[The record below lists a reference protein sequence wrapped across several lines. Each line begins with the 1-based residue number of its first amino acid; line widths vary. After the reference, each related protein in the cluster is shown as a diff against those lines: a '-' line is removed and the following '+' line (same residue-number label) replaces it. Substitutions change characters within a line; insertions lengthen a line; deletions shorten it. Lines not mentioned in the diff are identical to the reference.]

1 MLATETIALKAVVY
15 HLYAACLVLN
25 SGQQLDIAGRETII
39 LLDSFVDIWVKYLET
54 VGLTIYLYLYLSA
67 CNRKPLHKEFT

>member
-15 HLYAACLVLN
+15 HLCAVCLVLN
-25 SGQQLDIAGRETII
+25 SGQLDIAGRETII

-54 VGLTIYLYLYLSA
+54 VGLTMYLPVPVSVRLH
-67 CNRKPLHKEFT
+67 RKPLHKEFT

>member
-15 HLYAACLVLN
+15 HLCAVCLVLN
-25 SGQQLDIAGRETII
+25 SGQLDIAGRETII